1 MKRSNNKNV
10 EMWIKKI
17 RKKRRKKTDEKEIE
31 KE

>member
-17 RKKRRKKTDEKEIE
+17 RKKRRKKTDEKEI
-31 KE
+31 